1 MNPFLKFFD
10 PIRLQVASA
19 LLLVWALTWPAPT
32 LAGGDASDGH
42 THDAA
47 PAATSGPALPRFAAQ
62 SDLFEVVGVLNAS
75 GLSMLIDRYDSNE
88 PVLGAK
94 VEIES
99 GSFKAEVPF
108 HADLGDYAMPAEPFN
123 KPGTYPIT
131 LTITAGDQ
139 TDLLA
144 GELVVPDAVAVNASE
159 AHGSHWP
166 ERLGWAL
173 AATLLAAAALW
184 ALRQFRSRRTT
195 TARI

>member
-1 MNPFLKFFD
+1 MNPFLKFLS
-10 PIRLQVASA
+10 PNRLHVASA
-19 LLLVWALTWPAPT
+19 LLLVFALTLQAPA

-42 THDAA
+42 AHDAA
-47 PAATSGPALPRFAAQ
+47 PAATSGPALPRFSAQ
-62 SDLFEVVGVLNAS
+62 SDLFEVVGVLNS
-75 GLSMLIDRYDSNE
+75 GELSMLIDRYDSNE

-94 VEIES
+94 VEVES

-108 HADLGDYAMPAEPFN
+108 HADLGDYALPAEPFN

-144 GELVVPDAVAVNASE
+144 GELVVPDVVAANASE

-173 AATLLAAAALW
+173 AAVLMAAAALW
-184 ALRQFRSRRTT
+184 ALRQIRSRRSTS
-195 TARI
+195 ARI

>member
-1 MNPFLKFFD
+1 MNPFLKFLD
-10 PIRLQVASA
+10 PIRLHVASG
-19 LLLVWALTWPAPT
+19 LLLVLALAWQSPA

-42 THDAA
+42 SHDAA
-47 PAATSGPALPRFAAQ
+47 PAATSAPALPRFTAQ

-75 GLSMLIDRYDSNE
+75 ELSMLIDRYDSNA

-99 GSFKAEVPF
+99 GNFKATVPF
-108 HADLGDYAMPAEPFN
+108 HADLGDYAIPSAPF
-123 KPGTYPIT
+123 KQPGTYPIT

-144 GELVVPDAVAVNASE
+144 GELVVPDPLAANTNE

-173 AATLLAAAALW
+173 AATLMAAAAFW
-184 ALRQFRSRRTT
+184 ALRQFRSRRST